1 MNTNTHKVTV
11 GKVVQYLILIL
22 MFLLLVGPFVWEL
35 SLSFKGKGDN
45 VYAVPPYLMPKTPTL
60 ENYISV
66 FKQVPVFHYM
76 LNTLVVCLISI
87 FGNVVFSTMA
97 GYALGRLK
105 WRGRGLVFTM
115 FMGTMVIPIEGV
127 MISQFLIIR
136 SIHLQN
142 TLLAVALPGLC
153 GAINI
158 LLMTNAFR
166 SIPMEL
172 EEAAMVDG
180 ANLWQRFFH
189 ICVPQVKGT
198 MTVVGIFAF
207 VGAWNDF
214 LWPLIAISDES
225 KYTLTRH
232 EPTQGHVHP
241 RSATDCRR
249 RARLAYP
256 DHRLLL
262 LLPALLLP
270 WLGTG
275 RTQGLSGLEKR
286 RYSNEIRSQLHAVA
300 WLVPRMARPGLGRH
314 RQRSQ
319 ADQRTGYGPC
329 AHLPDLAVSAT

>member
-35 SLSFKGKGDN
+35 SLSFKGK
-45 VYAVPPYLMPKTPTL
+45 V
-60 ENYISV
+60 
-66 FKQVPVFHYM
+66 
-76 LNTLVVCLISI
+76 
-87 FGNVVFSTMA
+87 GNVVFSTMA

-158 LLMTNAFR
+158 LLMTNAFK

-225 KYTLTRH
+225 KYT
-232 EPTQGHVHP
+232 
-241 RSATDCRR
+241 
-249 RARLAYP
+249 
-256 DHRLLL
+256 
-262 LLPALLLP
+262 
-270 WLGTG
+270 
-275 RTQGLSGLEKR
+275 
-286 RYSNEIRSQLHAVA
+286 
-300 WLVPRMARPGLGRH
+300 
-314 RQRSQ
+314 
-319 ADQRTGYGPC
+319 
-329 AHLPDLAVSAT
+329 

>member
-1 MNTNTHKVTV
+1 
-11 GKVVQYLILIL
+11 
-22 MFLLLVGPFVWEL
+22 
-35 SLSFKGKGDN
+35 
-45 VYAVPPYLMPKTPTL
+45 MPKTPTL
-60 ENYISV
+60 DNYISV

-158 LLMTNAFR
+158 LLMTNAFK

-225 KYTLTRH
+225 KYTLTLGMNRLKGMFIQDPRLIAAGALVSLIPIIVVFCCFQRYFFRGM
-232 EPTQGHVHP
+232 EQG
-241 RSATDCRR
+241 
-249 RARLAYP
+249 
-256 DHRLLL
+256 
-262 LLPALLLP
+262 
-270 WLGTG
+270 
-275 RTQGLSGLEKR
+275 GLKG
-286 RYSNEIRSQLHAVA
+286 
-300 WLVPRMARPGLGRH
+300 
-314 RQRSQ
+314 
-319 ADQRTGYGPC
+319 
-329 AHLPDLAVSAT
+329 

>member
-158 LLMTNAFR
+158 LLMTNAFK

-214 LWPLIAISDES
+214 LWPLI
-225 KYTLTRH
+225 
-232 EPTQGHVHP
+232 
-241 RSATDCRR
+241 RSEER
-249 RARLAYP
+249 
-256 DHRLLL
+256 
-262 LLPALLLP
+262 
-270 WLGTG
+270 
-275 RTQGLSGLEKR
+275 
-286 RYSNEIRSQLHAVA
+286 V
-300 WLVPRMARPGLGRH
+300 
-314 RQRSQ
+314 
-319 ADQRTGYGPC
+319 
-329 AHLPDLAVSAT
+329 

>member
-76 LNTLVVCLISI
+76 LNTLVICLISI

-214 LWPLIAISDES
+214 LWNRVDS
-225 KYTLTRH
+225 
-232 EPTQGHVHP
+232 
-241 RSATDCRR
+241 
-249 RARLAYP
+249 RAER
-256 DHRLLL
+256 
-262 LLPALLLP
+262 
-270 WLGTG
+270 TG
-275 RTQGLSGLEKR
+275 KR